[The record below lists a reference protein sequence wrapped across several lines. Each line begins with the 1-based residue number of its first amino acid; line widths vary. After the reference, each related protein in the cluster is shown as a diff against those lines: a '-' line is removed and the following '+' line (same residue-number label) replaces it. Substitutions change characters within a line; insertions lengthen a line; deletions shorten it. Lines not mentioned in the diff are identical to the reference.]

1 MKLGIIADTHD
12 NLEAIALAVEYFNRA
27 GVEQVIHAGDFVAP
41 FALEAFRELKASFR
55 GVWGNND
62 GERIILYNKAREWGF
77 KLHNSPHQ
85 FSLNGKKILLMHEPC
100 ELEALIKSQFY
111 DLIVY
116 GHLHRPELS
125 QVGTTLIIN
134 PGECS
139 GCLTKQ
145 RTLAVLDSEN
155 WEGQIVEI

>member
-12 NLEAIALAVEYFNRA
+12 NLEAIAQAVEYFNRT

-41 FALEAFRELKASFR
+41 FALEAFRELKASFM

-62 GERIILYNKAREWGF
+62 GERIMLYNEACEWGF
-77 KLHNSPHQ
+77 ALHNSPHQ
-85 FSLNGKKILLMHEPC
+85 FSLNGKKILLMHEPY
-100 ELEALIKSQFY
+100 ELEALIKSQCY

-116 GHLHRPELS
+116 GHLHRTELS
-125 QVGTTLIIN
+125 RVGSTLVIS
-134 PGECS
+134 PGECC
-139 GCLTKQ
+139 GCLTRQ
-145 RTLAVLDSEN
+145 RTVAVLNSDN